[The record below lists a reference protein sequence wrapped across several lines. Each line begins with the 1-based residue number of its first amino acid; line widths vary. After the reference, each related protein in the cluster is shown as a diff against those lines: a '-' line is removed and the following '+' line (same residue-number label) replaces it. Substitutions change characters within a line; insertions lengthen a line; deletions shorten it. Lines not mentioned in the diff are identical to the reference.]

1 MFTIKAFP
9 STSSPEGTTNLK
21 GDEDDGY
28 TILPYVVLCTVEGIC
43 SDSVEVPSFGILFVV
58 FSPTTTRTGISPSFL
73 TTPAIFR
80 FPPKSVNRFCSG
92 ISIISEAN
100 AFEYTPKRLRVES
113 VKRHN
118 IKTMENDFNNIAILL
133 GNCFSLIRT
142 ILNQFNFLYSFTKDI
157 IALVETYNE

>member
-1 MFTIKAFP
+1 MFTIEAFP

-28 TILPYVVLCTVEGIC
+28 TILPYVVLCTVEG

-92 ISIISEAN
+92 ISNVSKAN
-100 AFEYTPKRLRVES
+100 ALEYPPKRLKVES

-118 IKTMENDFNNIAILL
+118 IKTMENDFNNIAIFL
-133 GNCFSLIRT
+133 GSCFALIRT

-157 IALVETYNE
+157 IVLVETDNE